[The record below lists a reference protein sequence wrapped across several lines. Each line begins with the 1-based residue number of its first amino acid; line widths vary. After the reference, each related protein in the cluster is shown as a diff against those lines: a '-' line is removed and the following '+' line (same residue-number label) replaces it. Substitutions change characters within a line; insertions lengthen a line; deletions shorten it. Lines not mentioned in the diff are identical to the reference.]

1 MTMETREKEL
11 KNLIDKLR
19 AELTGNLLEDCEV
32 QAEIYEFKK
41 ELSALQGITIEQ
53 YEDNDK
59 EECLACGS

>member
-1 MTMETREKEL
+1 MMETKEKEL
-11 KNLIDKLR
+11 KDLIDKLR

-32 QAEIYEFKK
+32 QAEIYELKK

-53 YEDNDK
+53 YEDNDQ

>member
-1 MTMETREKEL
+1 METREKEL
-11 KNLIDKLR
+11 KDLIDKLR

-32 QAEIYEFKK
+32 QAEIYNLKK

>member
-1 MTMETREKEL
+1 METREKEL

-32 QAEIYEFKK
+32 QAEIYELKK

-53 YEDNDK
+53 YEDDNLED
-59 EECLACGS
+59 CLYCGS